1 LIHPFFCQK
10 KAKSEATGA
19 HKEEKPCLLL
29 SEVLDIYKELRRELV
44 IDRQFPLKK
53 VAEAHHYIDS
63 GHKKG
68 NVVIVR
74 VSYYEFKS
82 SGR

>member
-1 LIHPFFCQK
+1 VYLSPVLKFFLLLHTIETSFFDHK

-53 VAEAHHYIDS
+53 SDRSPPVY
-63 GHKKG
+63 
-68 NVVIVR
+68 
-74 VSYYEFKS
+74 
-82 SGR
+82 